1 MYGLVVALRRE
12 VVGWFHFHPG
22 CSVDATVIHE
32 RIRKCSC
39 GLRADTPSLSQRHQ
53 SRIYFVLSLRCP
65 SRALRCTTRLDR
77 SILCWASE
85 KHGSSWQVVGHGGG
99 GGGGGLTGRPLT
111 GASPTCSWWPRT
123 RFTRAVLASVCSGRR
138 QRSREGRLCELCF
151 PASA

>member
-1 MYGLVVALRRE
+1 MEERGTKSCFHCRRPFRARAH
-12 VVGWFHFHPG
+12 GAP
-22 CSVDATVIHE
+22 IHMH
-32 RIRKCSC
+32 RPMPR
-39 GLRADTPSLSQRHQ
+39 TPSLSQRHQ